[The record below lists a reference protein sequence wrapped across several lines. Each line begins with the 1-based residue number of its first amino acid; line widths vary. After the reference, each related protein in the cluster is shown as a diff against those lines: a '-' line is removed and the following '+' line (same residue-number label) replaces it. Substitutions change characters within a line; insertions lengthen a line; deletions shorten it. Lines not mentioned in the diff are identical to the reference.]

1 MKPEREREGGE
12 EKRKFDPTKQ
22 CPGKT
27 KKKKNRVKRKT
38 KKEQNTTVQ

>member
-1 MKPEREREGGE
+1 MKPERERQGE

-27 KKKKNRVKRKT
+27 KKKKI
-38 KKEQNTTVQ
+38 E